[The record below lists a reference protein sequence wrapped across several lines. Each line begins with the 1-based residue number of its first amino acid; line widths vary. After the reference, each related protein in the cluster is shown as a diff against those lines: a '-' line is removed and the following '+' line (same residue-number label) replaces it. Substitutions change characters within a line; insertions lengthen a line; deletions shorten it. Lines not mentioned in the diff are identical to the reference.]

1 MSSPLN
7 FINRKWLYRFISVV
21 LLLCLLK
28 TLDGLLPLP
37 PAAFQGATTPGTLV
51 VLASDGTPLRTWPGA
66 DGALRQPTTPEAV
79 SPLYLEALRQYE
91 DRWFDWHPGI
101 NPLALMRAGWQWMRH
116 GRVVSGGSTLTM
128 QVARIL
134 EMNTDMANASLGA
147 DTSPHERRSLSTKLR
162 QMARALQLEWHLSK
176 RDILVLY
183 LNHAPMGGQVQG
195 VEMAARAYLGKSA
208 ASLSRAEAALLVA
221 LPQNPSRW
229 RPDRAPELAQAARD
243 KVLTRMADLGVWPAT
258 TVADAKL
265 ERVFAPP
272 LRARWLAPLAAERLR
287 QAQLQRLRHRTG
299 ESAPGGGA
307 ANVLQ
312 STLDAGVQMRLEQ
325 VLTDR
330 LPSLP
335 PAVSVAALVVD
346 NATLA
351 IRGYAG
357 SADFA
362 DPQRAAH
369 VDMVRGVRSPGS
381 TLKPFLYAMA
391 LDEGL
396 IHSESL
402 LIDAPQSFGGYAPGN
417 FQAAFSGPVSVSE
430 ALQRSLN
437 VPAVDLLERLDPA
450 RFAAKLRNAGL
461 KLRMPQGAAPNL
473 SIILGGAG
481 TTLEE
486 LVGAYTALARGGV
499 AGQPR
504 LQPDEPTVN
513 TPLMS
518 AGAAFIV
525 REILEN
531 GGRPGAPF
539 REGTGRVAWKTGTSF
554 GFRDAWAIG
563 VTDRYTLGVWVGRP
577 DGTPNP
583 GFFGAN
589 TAAPL
594 VKDLLTALDPDASD
608 SAHQTAPARQPPP
621 DVVAQDICWPL
632 GLAAT
637 TTDPASFAGPPQ
649 ERQHPLGG
657 PGTARFGDPFCM
669 LRRSAWTLQSTAP
682 PTLPDRLSSTGLLD
696 TAWVDLRDARHPVRL
711 RPGCSPTLPAKIEAT
726 TYARWPTLLQ
736 PWITREQ
743 RSEVERL
750 PLGPACRGEA
760 PSRSLHI
767 VGLDSGTT
775 LHPVPGQRVIKVQV
789 HALGSAEMVHWLLDG
804 QWVGSTS
811 GGPSTTGLGSTPN
824 SGGHSPAPDR
834 SLSVTLERPGPHTL
848 TALDASGRYG
858 QVGFAL
864 R

>member
-1 MSSPLN
+1 MQLPPK
-7 FINRKWLYRFISVV
+7 FMQKKWLYRFLYMA
-21 LLLCLLK
+21 LLLCFLK
-28 TLDGLLPLP
+28 FLDLAYPLP
-37 PAAFQGATTPGTLV
+37 VSAFWGANAPGTLV
-51 VLASDGTPLRTWPGA
+51 VLAADGTPLRTWPGA
-66 DGALRQPTTPEAV
+66 DGALRQPSTPETV

-91 DRWFDWHPGI
+91 DRAFDWHPGI
-101 NPLALMRAGWQWMRH
+101 NPLALLRAAGQWLWH

-134 EMNTDMANASLGA
+134 EMNATGE
-147 DTSPHERRSLSTKLR
+147 TPPPERRSILTKLR

-176 RDILVLY
+176 HDILVLY

-208 ASLSRAEAALLVA
+208 AQLSHAEAALLVA

-229 RPDRAPELAQAARD
+229 RPDRAPALAQTARD
-243 KVLTRMADLGVWPAT
+243 KVLTRMADLGVWPAA

-287 QAQLQRLRHRTG
+287 QAQLQRSRTG
-299 ESAPGGGA
+299 PRVTATAATAAASDAPAVPGM
-307 ANVLQ
+307 LH

-346 NATLA
+346 NASLA

-362 DPQRAAH
+362 DPLRAAH

-396 IHSESL
+396 VHSESL
-402 LIDAPQSFGGYAPGN
+402 LIDAPQNFGGYAPGN

-461 KLRMPQGAAPNL
+461 KLRMPRGATPNL
-473 SIILGGAG
+473 SLILGGAG

-504 LQPDEPTVN
+504 LQPDDPTVD

-539 REGTGRVAWKTGTSF
+539 REGSGRVAWKTGTSF

-608 SAHQTAPARQPPP
+608 SPHQTAPARQPPP

-632 GLAAT
+632 GLAASAT
-637 TTDPASFAGPPQ
+637 EA
-649 ERQHPLGG
+649 HH
-657 PGTARFGDPFCM
+657 CM
-669 LRRSAWTLQSTAP
+669 LRRRAWTLQGTAP
-682 PTLPDRLSSTGLLD
+682 PTLPDRLSPTGLLD
-696 TAWVDLRDARHPVRL
+696 TAWVDLRDPRHPVRL
-711 RPGCSPTLPAKIEAT
+711 RPGCSPAAPAKVQAM

-736 PWITREQ
+736 PWVTREL

-750 PLGPACRGEA
+750 PQGPACRGEA
-760 PSRSLHI
+760 PSRSLRI
-767 VGLDSGTT
+767 VGLDPGTT
-775 LHPVPGQRVIKVQV
+775 LHPTPGQQAVKVQV
-789 HALGSAEMVHWLLDG
+789 HALGSADAVHWLLDG
-804 QWVGSTS
+804 TLVGST
-811 GGPSTTGLGSTPN
+811 GGNGPE
-824 SGGHSPAPDR
+824 APR
-834 SLSVTLERPGPHTL
+834 SLSVTLVRPGPHTL
-848 TALDASGRYG
+848 TAMDTSGRYA